1 MAVKVIVK
9 NKGFDGIRGGVKFNK
24 GVGIFEDDAQG
35 KELARF
41 LGYEIEPIE
50 AEKPAKKAPV
60 KKAVAK
66 KAPVKKETKAIPTKP
81 AEAKEDKKAKE

>member
-9 NKGFDGIRGGVKFNK
+9 NKGFNGYRADIKFNN
-24 GVGIFEDDAQG
+24 GEAVFEDEA
-35 KELARF
+35 KAKRLAEAF
-41 LGYEIEPIE
+41 GYEIEPIE